1 MAGDIFER
9 SLAGEPISPDDPDY
23 ERLRKVMENTRHIIS
38 ELNTSYHETDQI
50 ITLIRTL
57 GAKVDSTVQI
67 RLPFYTDLGM
77 FIKLGR
83 RVFVN
88 QACVFMDRG
97 GITVEDDVK
106 IGPRVNLITE
116 NHGLEPNKRNILTS
130 KPIVIKRNS
139 WIGAAVTILPG
150 VTVGE
155 NAVVAAGAV
164 VTRDVPAN
172 TVVAGVPA
180 RVIRDIPE
188 E

>member
-1 MAGDIFER
+1 MTGDIFER
-9 SLAGEPISPDDPDY
+9 SLAGESVSPDDPEYD
-23 ERLRKVMENTRHIIS
+23 RLRKVMENTRHIIS
-38 ELNTSYHETDQI
+38 ELNTSYHEADRI

-57 GAKVDSTVQI
+57 GAEVDSTVQI
-67 RLPFYTDLGM
+67 RLPFYTDFGM
-77 FIKLGR
+77 FIKLGK

-88 QACVFMDRG
+88 QACIFMDRG
-97 GITVEDDVK
+97 GITIEDDVK

-116 NHGLEPNKRNILTS
+116 NHGLEPDKRNTLTS
-130 KPIVIKRNS
+130 NPVVIKRNS
-139 WIGAAVTILPG
+139 WIGAAATILPG

-180 RVIRDIPE
+180 RVIRNIPE

>member
-97 GITVEDDVK
+97 GIMVEDDVK

-116 NHGLEPNKRNILTS
+116 NYGLEPGS
-130 KPIVIKRNS
+130 
-139 WIGAAVTILPG
+139 
-150 VTVGE
+150 
-155 NAVVAAGAV
+155 VV
-164 VTRDVPAN
+164 
-172 TVVAGVPA
+172 
-180 RVIRDIPE
+180 DIPAGTVHWHGASPDSRFTHVGISPKVTQNGYSE
-188 E
+188 FGPVTDDEYKEATKE